1 MSDFLNI
8 SDFLLQIAK
17 ELLKRETLNYDD
29 VVALI
34 GPPLH
39 GNKKLIAPVEFEAS
53 VQVKPE
59 DNGTGDKNSDH
70 TFKSDEKVWQCYC
83 DLFIYSDNGIIVY
96 TNRSRYSFFSQVVIK
111 NVESV

>member
-70 TFKSDEKVWQCYC
+70 TFKSDEKV
-83 DLFIYSDNGIIVY
+83 
-96 TNRSRYSFFSQVVIK
+96 
-111 NVESV
+111 